1 MPSDAILRILKILLI
16 RDIFDRKIYA
26 KVLVEMIA
34 DVRVPQRVSLLRR
47 GVVRNVFAIYRSG
60 FALIAHAGAQSNLTI
75 FAERN
80 FIVRIELKQMLRNVA
95 FSVCAFA
102 IIDRRGGSFR
112 L

>member
-47 GVVRNVFAIYRSG
+47 GVIRNVFAIYRSG
-60 FALIAHAGAQSNLTI
+60 FALIAHARTQGDLTI

-95 FSVCAFA
+95 FGVCALA
-102 IIDRRGGSFR
+102 IIDRCGGSFR

>member
-1 MPSDAILRILKILLI
+1 MPSDAILRVLKILLI
-16 RDIFDRKIYA
+16 RDVFDCEIYA

-34 DVRVPQRVSLLRR
+34 DVRVPQRVSLLRC

-60 FALIAHAGAQSNLTI
+60 FALIAHARTQGDLAI

-80 FIVRIELKQMLRNVA
+80 FIVRIELKQMLRNLA
-95 FSVCAFA
+95 FGVCTLA